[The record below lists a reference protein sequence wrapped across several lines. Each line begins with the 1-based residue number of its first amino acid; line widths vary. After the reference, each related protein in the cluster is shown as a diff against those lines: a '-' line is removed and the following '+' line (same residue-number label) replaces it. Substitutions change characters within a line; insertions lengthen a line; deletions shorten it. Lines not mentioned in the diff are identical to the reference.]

1 MASKIFL
8 DANIL
13 LNFFLKRDYYND
25 AKKLI
30 QFIIEKK
37 LHGFVTPAIIHIVAY
52 WVTKAYGITKTK
64 ELLLILLAG

>member
-30 QFIIEKK
+30 QFIIEKSCT
-37 LHGFVTPAIIHIVAY
+37 V
-52 WVTKAYGITKTK
+52 
-64 ELLLILLAG
+64 LLPWLSYILLHIG